1 MMKLF
6 ESTPQAWDAL
16 ISTFDGAHIL
26 QCWDW
31 GDFKSENG
39 WTACRYFWEGSHMQ
53 AAAAAQIL
61 EREVQLLFL
70 RFKILYIPKGPL
82 LRDWKNPKLF
92 NEVFSDLAAYAKSR
106 KAFFIKIDPDVIQ
119 DFQDLDNP
127 AIGSLHH
134 GKQTAKRLSATG
146 WIYSHEQIQFKNTV
160 WIDLKQGEDDLLNGM
175 KQKTRYNIRLSQ
187 KKDVK
192 VRQAEIKDLVALYE
206 LYAQTAVRDG
216 FIIRPEKYYLSLWER
231 LIRGNRALGLIAL
244 VDEKPVAG
252 LILFLFA
259 GKAWYFYGMSS
270 DSHREKMPN
279 YLLQWEAMRAAKQLG
294 CTIYDLWG
302 APNVLDEADPM
313 WGVVRFKLGLGGRLV
328 QTIGAWDYPV
338 NKFVYNI
345 YVDIL
350 PKVLS
355 LTRLFRRRQLQGE
368 VLNLS

>member
-1 MMKLF
+1 MKLF
-6 ESTPQAWDAL
+6 ESAPQAWDDL
-16 ISTFDGAHIL
+16 ISSFDGAHIL

-39 WTACRYFWEGSHMQ
+39 WSASRIFWEGSDKQ
-53 AAAAAQIL
+53 VTAAAQIM
-61 EREVQLLFL
+61 EREVKILFL
-70 RFKILYIPKGPL
+70 KFNILYIPKGPL
-82 LRDWKNPKLF
+82 LRDWKNLKSF
-92 NEVFSDLAAYAKSR
+92 NEVFSDLAAYAKNR
-106 KAFFIKIDPDVIQ
+106 KAIFIKIDPDVIRDYQ
-119 DFQDLDNP
+119 DSNNS
-127 AIGSLHH
+127 AEGSLHH
-134 GKQTAKRLSATG
+134 GKLIAKRLSATG

-160 WIDLKQGEDDLLNGM
+160 WIDLKPGEDDLLNGM

-187 KKDVK
+187 KKGVEI
-192 VRQAEIKDLVALYE
+192 RQAEIKDLAALYD

-216 FIIRPEKYYLSLWER
+216 FIIRPEKYYLSLWKR
-231 LIRGNRALGLIAL
+231 LIQKNKALGLLAL
-244 VDEKPVAG
+244 VDKKPVAG
-252 LILFLFA
+252 LILFMLA

-279 YLLQWEAMRAAKQLG
+279 YLLQWEAMRTAKQMG

-313 WGVVRFKLGLGGRLV
+313 WGVVRFKLGLGGRLI

-345 YVDIL
+345 YIDVL

-368 VLNLS
+368 VSNLS